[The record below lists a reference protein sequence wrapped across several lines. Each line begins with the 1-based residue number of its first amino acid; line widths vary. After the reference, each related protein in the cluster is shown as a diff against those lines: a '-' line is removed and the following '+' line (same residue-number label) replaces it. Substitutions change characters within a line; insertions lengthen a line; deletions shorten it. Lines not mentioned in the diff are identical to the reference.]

1 MKIHVYWHIA
11 QLNNWRSVV
20 EQQLDRLNKSGLGVA
35 AASITVVML
44 GEEQYDFPSNMKVLQ
59 WPELGLFEFMTLQ
72 KVWEDS
78 KHKHASDDVVFYF
91 HTKGVSRAGQV
102 NVDDWRL
109 YMEKCLIDDW
119 GKCVIKLKDFD
130 TCGVEF
136 RSGPKPHYSGN
147 FWWATCEHI
156 KKLPLPV
163 VVPDRYYAEKWVLG
177 SVQPLANLSCVGCL
191 GLNMYLN
198 KCDGGFDEFLDDRFK
213 VCLDAGS
220 EDEIFGGRFIGG
232 FHLQQRPEELAPF
245 LHHFK
250 NLKVDTL
257 WEVGTAAGGLARVL
271 KDYYD
276 IQKVIVVDDGKH
288 EKAWMRDGILPERVE
303 FVGNSHS
310 LECESWLRDQP
321 LPELVVIDGDHSEVG
336 VRQDCELILS
346 LVPKGT
352 LIVFHD
358 WLCCDG
364 VKRLFFSLR
373 GDERVELEYYVG
385 DPGSGGL
392 GLCAFRKV

>member
-11 QLNNWRSVV
+11 QLNNWRTVV
-20 EQQLDRLNKSGLGVA
+20 EQQLDRLNKSGLGAA

-44 GEEQYDFPSNMKVLQ
+44 GEEQYDFPPNMKVLQ

-91 HTKGVSRAGQV
+91 HTKGVSRDGKGH
-102 NVDDWRL
+102 VDDWRL
-109 YMEKCLIDDW
+109 YMERCLIDDW
-119 GKCVIKLKDFD
+119 GKCAIKLKDFD

-156 KKLPLPV
+156 KRLPLPV
-163 VVPDRYYAEKWVLG
+163 VVPDRLFAEMWVLG

-198 KCDGGFDEFLDDRFK
+198 KCDDGFDEFLDD
-213 VCLDAGS
+213 CLRVVFDAGS
-220 EDEIFGGRFIGG
+220 DDEKFGGRFIGG

-245 LHHFK
+245 LHHFD
-250 NLKVDTL
+250 NLDVRTL
-257 WEVGTAAGGLARVL
+257 WEIGTAAGGLARVL
-271 KDYYD
+271 KDYYN
-276 IQKVIVVDDGKH
+276 IQKVVVVDDGQH
-288 EKAWMRDGILPERVE
+288 SKAWLRDSVLGECVE

-310 LECESWLRDQP
+310 SACEEFLSGQP
-321 LPELVVIDGDHSEVG
+321 APELCVIDGDHSYVG
-336 VRQDCELILS
+336 VRMDCELILG
-346 LVPKGT
+346 LVPKGC

-358 WLCCDG
+358 WLACHG
-364 VKRLFFSLR
+364 VKQLFKDLR
-373 GDERVELEYYVG
+373 VDARVQLEYYVG
-385 DPGSGGL
+385 DQGSGGL
-392 GLCAFRKV
+392 GLCAFRVV

>member
-1 MKIHVYWHIA
+1 
-11 QLNNWRSVV
+11 
-20 EQQLDRLNKSGLGVA
+20 
-35 AASITVVML
+35 
-44 GEEQYDFPSNMKVLQ
+44 
-59 WPELGLFEFMTLQ
+59 
-72 KVWEDS
+72 
-78 KHKHASDDVVFYF
+78 
-91 HTKGVSRAGQV
+91 
-102 NVDDWRL
+102 
-109 YMEKCLIDDW
+109 LIDDW

-136 RSGPKPHYSGN
+136 RSGPDPHYSGN

-220 EDEIFGGRFIGG
+220 DDEIFGGRFIGG

-271 KDYYD
+271 KDFYK
-276 IQKVIVVDDGKH
+276 IKNVVVVDDGAH
-288 EKAWMRDGILPERVE
+288 PKAWLRDSVLGECVA
-303 FVGNSHS
+303 FSGNSHTS
-310 LECESWLRDQP
+310 ACEEFLSAQP
-321 LPELVVIDGDHSEVG
+321 LPELVVIDGDHSYVG
-336 VRQDCELILS
+336 VRMDCELVLG
-346 LVPKGT
+346 LVPKDT
-352 LIVFHD
+352 LIVLHD
-358 WLCCDG
+358 WVCCQG
-364 VKRLFFSLR
+364 VKNMFRDLR
-373 GDERVELEYYVG
+373 CDSRVELLYHMG

-392 GLCAFRKV
+392 GLCVFRVV